1 MNAFNT
7 VVTRCL
13 LGALASLGAFIYT
26 ADAQVQIPAP
36 EMSALRPIMC
46 GSCLLASDLKVYEI
60 LIGEQPGSGLYVTA
74 QLKHQPG
81 RKATLDDVRAV
92 AQGQLRLATIDPA
105 KRASTRHVCLGSRV
119 AMAPD
124 TVGVDAPAPAAH
136 LTKVAPHPDAVD
148 GVCEGEL
155 RPIEIFLQGV
165 VAPLFADQ
173 LAKAEKRTA
182 PEAVN
187 EALRNS
193 LAEVLAQHKAE
204 LAQQIKREVVAELR
218 PQAGAAS
225 VQPLPDLGAAE
236 PKLERCTTGTFS
248 CEGKPLSAC
257 CMCAGVAGT
266 PNRRGV
272 CEANG
277 SLSSWRPAPK

>member
-1 MNAFNT
+1 MKALNT
-7 VVTRCL
+7 VVARCL
-13 LGALASLGAFIYT
+13 LGGLAWLVSFIN
-26 ADAQVQIPAP
+26 AAHAQVPAP
-36 EMSALRPIMC
+36 EMNALRPLMC
-46 GSCLLASDLKVYEI
+46 GSCLLASDLKVYE
-60 LIGEQPGSGLYVTA
+60 LNGDPAGKGLYATVT
-74 QLKHQPG
+74 LKDKAG
-81 RKATLDDVRAV
+81 RKATLDDVRSAGL
-92 AQGQLRLATIDPA
+92 QGQLRLAVVDPA

-124 TVGVDAPAPAAH
+124 TVGVDAPPPAAH

-155 RPIEIFLQGV
+155 RSIETFLQGV
-165 VAPLFADQ
+165 VASLLADQ
-173 LAKAEKRTA
+173 FAKAEKRTA

-218 PQAGAAS
+218 PQAGAAPG
-225 VQPLPDLGAAE
+225 QPEPVAAA

-248 CEGKPLSAC
+248 CQGKSFSAC
-257 CMCAGVAGT
+257 CMCAGDAGT

-272 CEANG
+272 CDANG
-277 SLSSWRPAPK
+277 SLDSWRPAPK